1 MRDSIEVMQYTMS
14 NSKSQAYEKVDT
26 FVDIFVDTSGR
37 RAVADGKKEE
47 NRPGV
52 RVGCW
57 QVLVDLETISKISF
71 PSFWIKSV
79 GEEPVLAT
87 ALTSLPV
94 SKTSVTE
101 QMCSPTQSWNSS
113 SPTSITPTASL

>member
-1 MRDSIEVMQYTMS
+1 MS

-52 RVGCW
+52 DPPP
-57 QVLVDLETISKISF
+57 VDVPMSELDLTLQ
-71 PSFWIKSV
+71 P
-79 GEEPVLAT
+79 LA
-87 ALTSLPV
+87 S
-94 SKTSVTE
+94 
-101 QMCSPTQSWNSS
+101 
-113 SPTSITPTASL
+113 